1 MILLPDQFSFFILL
15 RPLPFPVVFSIFPRI
30 KPVNIDLF
38 RTKYRREAA
47 DGFCA
52 AQLPWLCCRSS
63 GKHLILE
70 VLLLFSPAPV
80 ITAGILFRYFFREH
94 RIPRLFLANTL
105 LYVTMIP

>member
-47 DGFCA
+47 EGFCA
-52 AQLPWLCCRSS
+52 AR
-63 GKHLILE
+63 
-70 VLLLFSPAPV
+70 
-80 ITAGILFRYFFREH
+80 R
-94 RIPRLFLANTL
+94 
-105 LYVTMIP
+105 

>member
-47 DGFCA
+47 EGFCA
-52 AQLPWLCCRSS
+52 ARLPWLCCRSS
-63 GKHLILE
+63 GEGTI
-70 VLLLFSPAPV
+70 F
-80 ITAGILFRYFFREH
+80 GWC
-94 RIPRLFLANTL
+94 L
-105 LYVTMIP
+105 LYHARSVIAKAQAEEHGAAICFYIFTEL